1 MKDRIAKERLN
12 IILLVDASKSMSG
25 RRISQVDSAITDI
38 KKYLLDL
45 QFENTYVDFYITI
58 IPFSTTANYYND
70 EKMINIE
77 DFNYDGIKTGGWSNL
92 HLAYEKLS
100 EILKKE
106 SKGGIMPDFG
116 GLAPVILLL
125 TDGHPTGN
133 EYKERLKEIIDTPW
147 FKVALRYGIAI
158 ELNDKLTKD
167 VLRDFVGK
175 NGDVIECY
183 DSNMLKNIIK
193 IIVLTA
199 SKVKSQS
206 ANVSYN
212 PNESQNKQV
221 QQQIAVAL
229 AETEDWEW

>member
-1 MKDRIAKERLN
+1 
-12 IILLVDASKSMSG
+12 MSG

-58 IPFSTTANYYND
+58 IPFSTTSNYYND

>member
-175 NGDVIECY
+175 KGDVIECY